1 MKSYE
6 VMKESFSE
14 IGVKAIASEL
24 KVSPSLLYKWAEH
37 RDGEDAAGA
46 INPLDRVAKIC
57 KVTDD
62 KTPVKWL
69 CQELGGYFVEN
80 PDSDSSQEID
90 AYPLKAVQRILRD
103 FSQLLEVVSSSIEND
118 DLIDSDEA
126 IEIRDEWEDLKSK
139 TESFVTACENG
150 KFA

>member
-6 VMKESFSE
+6 VMKKSFSE

-37 RDGEDAAGA
+37 REGDDAAGA

-57 KVTDD
+57 EITDD
-62 KTPVKWL
+62 NTPVKWL
-69 CQELGGYFVEN
+69 CQELGGYFVKN
-80 PDSDSSQEID
+80 PDDNQEID
-90 AYPLKAVQRILRD
+90 SYPLKAVQGILRD

-118 DLIDSDEA
+118 DLIDDKEA
-126 IEIRDEWEDLKSK
+126 IEIREEWEDLKSK
-139 TESFVTACENG
+139 TESFVLACENG